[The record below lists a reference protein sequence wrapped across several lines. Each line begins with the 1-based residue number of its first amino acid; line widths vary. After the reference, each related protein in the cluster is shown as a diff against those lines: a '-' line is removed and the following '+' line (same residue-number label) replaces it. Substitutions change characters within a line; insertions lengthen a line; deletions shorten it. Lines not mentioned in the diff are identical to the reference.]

1 MPKTKTVK
9 KEAAVGYESDSSD
22 GERSRSS
29 LPPEKR
35 IKKLESQVRTLKRY
49 NALLLSEND
58 RLVDDLEKKSRKA
71 EKKRRNAD
79 KPPTE
84 KQLKSRKEFSDH
96 VTKAKLIYNVAK
108 PNISWKEAMRLS
120 YIQEEDGAA
129 TNMDQQ
135 DQ

>member
-1 MPKTKTVK
+1 MPKTKVVK
-9 KEAAVGYESDSSD
+9 KDSSAYDSDGSD
-22 GERSRSS
+22 GERGGSGLS
-29 LPPEKR
+29 PDKT
-35 IKKLESQVRTLKRY
+35 IKKLKSQNRILKKY
-49 NALLLSEND
+49 NELLMEQND
-58 RLVDDLEKKSRKA
+58 RLQDNLDKKNSKQ

-120 YIQEEDGAA
+120 YIQEEDGNA

-135 DQ
+135 DE